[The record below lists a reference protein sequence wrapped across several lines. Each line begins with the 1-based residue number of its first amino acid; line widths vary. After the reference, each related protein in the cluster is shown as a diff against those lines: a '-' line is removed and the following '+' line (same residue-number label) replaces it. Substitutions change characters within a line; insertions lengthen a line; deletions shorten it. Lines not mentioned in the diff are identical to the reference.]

1 MVEAKSDKK
10 LPLPIGISDYR
21 KASSEYYY
29 VDKTLLIHDFLDE
42 RPQVSLFTR
51 PRCFGKTV
59 NKDMLRVFFEK
70 SEDDIQSIKFH
81 LGCD

>member
-1 MVEAKSDKK
+1 MVAAKSDKK

-29 VDKTLLIHDFLDE
+29 VDKTLLIRDFLDE
-42 RPQVSLFTR
+42 R

-70 SEDDIQSIKFH
+70 LEDDIQSIKFH